1 MSYSKNDDEATI
13 ANVPKRTKGNNYMYF
28 QNENF
33 QMKIL
38 KRRIILIEIKQ
49 R

>member
-13 ANVPKRTKGNNYMYF
+13 ANVPKRTKVNNYMYF

-33 QMKIL
+33 QNENTQK
-38 KRRIILIEIKQ
+38 KNNTD
-49 R
+49 

>member
-13 ANVPKRTKGNNYMYF
+13 ANVPKRTKGNNYMILSK
-28 QNENF
+28 
-33 QMKIL
+33 MKIL

>member
-13 ANVPKRTKGNNYMYF
+13 ANVPKRTKGNNHMYF

-33 QMKIL
+33 QNENTQNKNNT
-38 KRRIILIEIKQ
+38 ESN
-49 R
+49 

>member
-1 MSYSKNDDEATI
+1 MSSNKNDDEATI

-33 QMKIL
+33 QNENTQK
-38 KRRIILIEIKQ
+38 KNNTD
-49 R
+49 

>member
-13 ANVPKRTKGNNYMYF
+13 ANVPKCTKGNNHMYF

-33 QMKIL
+33 QNENTQK
-38 KRRIILIEIKQ
+38 KNNTD
-49 R
+49 